1 MSKLKEGNVASG
13 RKRSNV
19 PLHDAVI
26 QAAKSY
32 HGVPQAFRD
41 YVQATADK
49 EAFAKLADAYGAEE
63 KPITR
68 PNYER
73 KAIHVVQLF
82 ADLKWRIVHRIL
94 DEAGYRGRRNT
105 WPLNFYAYEEAIM
118 PNEEKAA
125 QVAEKEDTRKHEY
138 VETPHGEFRKDS
150 VLHIIYKGLARKG
163 GSTKV
168 ELAEALTAV
177 HPPSKD
183 DAPWTEKSTINC
195 QIDRMDKER
204 GFKLARTAKGK
215 YGIEPGKALE
225 GKHKGE
231 AMEFSGLTGWDA
243 TRVQTPEQAEKAK
256 AKATAKAEKDAEKEK
271 AKKAK
276 ADEKAK
282 LEAAKAK
289 AKKEADEKEAKE
301 QAKRDADAQAEKAK
315 LAKLK

>member
-26 QAAKSY
+26 QAAKTY
-32 HGVPQAFRD
+32 HEVPLSFREH
-41 YVQATADK
+41 VQAMADK
-49 EAFAKLADAYGAEE
+49 ESFAKLVDAYGADE
-63 KPITR
+63 KPAG
-68 PNYER
+68 NHQR
-73 KAIHVVQLF
+73 KADHVVQLF
-82 ADLKWRIVHRIL
+82 SNLKWRIVHRIL

-125 QVAEKEDTRKHEY
+125 QTAEAKDTRKHEY

-195 QIDRMDKER
+195 QIDRMGDER

-231 AMEFSGLTGWDA
+231 AMDFSGLTGWDK
-243 TRVQTPEQAEKAK
+243 TRVQTPEQAAKAK
-256 AKATAKAEKDAEKEK
+256 AKVDAKAEKDAEKEK

-282 LEAAKAK
+282 AAAAKEKLETEAK
-289 AKKEADEKEAKE
+289 AESAKKQAAEDAK
-301 QAKRDADAQAEKAK
+301 AQAEKAK
-315 LAKLK
+315 AAKLK